1 MREVKST
8 NLKKRLLRVYKCGYH
23 ERYNYRR
30 FKGLGRQLLKSLQQ
44 SGNNLFVC
52 SRSEV
57 QLYNMMDEMMLQY
70 PQCHIKARPADLSQK
85 IRRLNLAIGVCN
97 MVYPVY

>member
-1 MREVKST
+1 MNVIITGAS
-8 NLKKRLLRVYKCGYH
+8 
-23 ERYNYRR
+23 
-30 FKGLGRQLLKSLQQ
+30 KGLGRAIAEKFAA

-97 MVYPVY
+97 MVYLVY